1 MLVFKIVLHPVAVVA
16 SGVGK
21 WVRKETE
28 EEKLTFHLFWKY
40 DLDK

>member
-1 MLVFKIVLHPVAVVA
+1 MIILLIKNN
-16 SGVGK
+16 VGK

-28 EEKLTFHLFWKY
+28 EEKLTCHLFWKY